1 MTAIEDRLRDLRR
14 SVSPPH
20 LPTADEVAQRGRYRR
35 RRRRAVAVLGVLT
48 VLALV
53 PLVVVRLSGD
63 GDEERVVSGGPR
75 DALATVRAAV
85 GRTFA
90 AGSYEIDVATT
101 MTQPGTSSCSV
112 LISPESSQ
120 TESTWCEASG
130 ALTNQFT
137 GHAIVNL
144 EPYAMVAETNSPSL
158 GAITTHVNSTHV
170 WQLGGAGV
178 GYGPG
183 TPGLSLADY
192 SSLVVGTLGR
202 GPGALAMIS
211 IASRGGYLYLEEEAV
226 ASAEPAG
233 TGTVGDVPVTY
244 YDISIDVTR
253 LADAPNLSDIQ
264 RQTIA
269 AALPLL
275 EESGYTG
282 TTERI
287 GVDDMGYVREVNT
300 TTNFDDGSSTEGHS
314 ILSNFGC
321 APKVYMPNETPPP
334 DTTPPPCPTAT
345 TASPSTATTASPST
359 ATTAS
364 PSTTTAPSDD
374 AAASCGTCPYFR
386 PSPGWEAVQG
396 GSAATAANISLGPNT
411 LSGDAPWDTV
421 ERLEEGDVV
430 LYAMFWPA
438 GKADLPSR
446 ELPLSLDDAEPGGL
460 EGQPDDVYADRL
472 GAQVDG
478 WNIDLLV
485 FYGGGDPTGVPA
497 VPSEPSAETRVAARE
512 QLARLEVPPH
522 GDRTAFEPAQ
532 PRS

>member
-14 SVSPPH
+14 SVSPPD
-20 LPTADEVAQRGRYRR
+20 LPTADQVAGRGRQRR
-35 RRRRAVAVLGVLT
+35 GRRRAVRVVSVLT

-53 PLVVVRLSGD
+53 PVIVVRLSGD
-63 GDEERVVSGGPR
+63 GDEGQVVSGGAR

-85 GRTFA
+85 GRTSA
-90 AGSYEIDVATT
+90 AGSYEIDLVTT
-101 MTQPGTSSCSV
+101 MTQPGTSSCAV
-112 LISPESSQ
+112 LVGPDSTLPS
-120 TESTWCEASG
+120 ESTCVTLG
-130 ALTNQFT
+130 PLTNRFT
-137 GHAIVNL
+137 GNAIVNL
-144 EPYAMVAETNSPSL
+144 EPYAMVSETNSGL

-170 WQLGGAGV
+170 WQLGGATV

-192 SSLVVGTLGR
+192 SSQVVGTLGR

-211 IASRGGYLYLEEEAV
+211 IASRGGYLYLEEEAI

-244 YDISIDVTR
+244 YDVAIDVTR
-253 LADAPNLSDIQ
+253 LVDAPNLSDIQ

-287 GVDDMGYVREVNT
+287 GVDDQGHVREVNA
-300 TTNFDDGSSTEGHS
+300 TTNFDDGSSTVGHS
-314 ILSNFGC
+314 VLSNFGC
-321 APKVYMPNETPPP
+321 APEVYMPNETPPS
-334 DTTPPPCPTAT
+334 AT
-345 TASPSTATTASPST
+345 TSAQCATTTTGSPSSTTT
-359 ATTAS
+359 GL
-364 PSTTTAPSDD
+364 PSTTTSPSMTTAPSGDS
-374 AAASCGTCPYFR
+374 AASCGTGPYFG
-386 PSPGWEAVQG
+386 PAPGWETVQAVG
-396 GSAATAANISLGPNT
+396 PGATAANIPLGPNT
-411 LSGDAPWDTV
+411 RSGDAPWDTV
-421 ERLEEGDVV
+421 ERLEEGDVL

-438 GKADLPSR
+438 GRADLPPR
-446 ELPLSLDDAEPGGL
+446 KLPLSLDDAQPGGL

-485 FYGGGDPTGVPA
+485 FYGGGDPTGVPP
-497 VPSEPSAETRVAARE
+497 VPSEPSAETRAAAQE
-512 QLARLEVPPH
+512 QLARLEVPP
-522 GDRTAFEPAQ
+522 PC
-532 PRS
+532 